1 MASET
6 YDRIQ
11 DAIKQSMKEGNSTKR
26 DVLRMVVSDVKNKT
40 VNEGK
45 DITEEAVVSCLK
57 KFAKQIEDSIESA
70 KMAARIDLEEKA
82 RGELAI
88 VSQFLPSMI
97 PNEQMNDIISN
108 ILAENE
114 KKLGRPLTKR
124 DFGGLMKMLPSN
136 CDKKFCAGVL
146 QGLLK

>member
-1 MASET
+1 MSDT
-6 YDRIQ
+6 YEIIQ
-11 DAIKQSMKEGNSTKR
+11 ESIKVAMKSGDTTTR
-26 DVLRMVVSDVKNKT
+26 DVLRMVVSDIKNKT

-45 DITEEAVVSCLK
+45 DITEESVTGCLK
-57 KFAKQIEDSIESA
+57 KFVKQIEDSIASA
-70 KMAARIDLEEKA
+70 KMAARTDLEEKA

-97 PNEQMNDIISN
+97 PNEQMKDIISD
-108 ILAENE
+108 LVAENT

-124 DFGGLMKMLPSN
+124 DFGGLMKMLPFN
-136 CDKKFCAGVL
+136 CDKKYCSGII

>member
-1 MASET
+1 MSET
-6 YDRIQ
+6 YDNIQ
-11 DAIKQSMKEGNSTKR
+11 ATVKNAMKSGDTTTR
-26 DVLRMVVSDVKNKT
+26 DVLRMVVSDIKNKT

-45 DITEEAVVSCLK
+45 EITEEAVITCLK
-57 KFAKQIEDSIESA
+57 KFAKQIEDSIASA

-97 PNEQMNDIISN
+97 PNEQMKDIIAN
-108 ILAENE
+108 IVAENE

-124 DFGGLMKMLPSN
+124 DFGSLMKMLPSN